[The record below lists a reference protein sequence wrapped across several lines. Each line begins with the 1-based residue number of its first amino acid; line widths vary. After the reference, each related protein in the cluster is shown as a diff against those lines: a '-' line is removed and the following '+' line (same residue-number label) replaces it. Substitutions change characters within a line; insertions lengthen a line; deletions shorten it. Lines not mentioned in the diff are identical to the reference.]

1 MPGLLARERD
11 RVGAFTV
18 GWIEGKD
25 RIVAKIALR
34 ELFCQPGYAPGANEN
49 CGPSSTGGLSLQLE
63 PTGWIPA
70 TVIAL
75 PIRLQPHRLSLAIAL
90 AIAAVALAAC
100 QADSDPVQSAIGQSR
115 SIKIVA
121 STSILADI
129 AANIAE
135 PDDQI
140 QALVPPGSDAH
151 GWSLSPN
158 QLKAIA
164 QADLVIEIGLELD
177 NHFMDPIFEA
187 GTTSALRVVTSDGID
202 LIAATEEQPAGVEDV
217 NTEEQEDGG
226 HGEFDP
232 HVWTSP
238 ANAKIVAANIR
249 DALTQIAPD
258 RAPAYNERFA
268 AFAEELS
275 MLDEE
280 IRARFA
286 DLPPDSRQILSYHR
300 NLDYFAARYG
310 IEVVGSLSG
319 GYTTE
324 AVSQSPA
331 HIAGL
336 LAITGVDAVFAES
349 GIDPEST
356 IALADDAGVNY
367 GGELTIDWLG
377 TQDSGTAT
385 YLGLLNTL
393 GKQIAE
399 ALAK

>member
-1 MPGLLARERD
+1 MP
-11 RVGAFTV
+11 
-18 GWIEGKD
+18 
-25 RIVAKIALR
+25 IALI
-34 ELFCQPGYAPGANEN
+34 N
-49 CGPSSTGGLSLQLE
+49 
-63 PTGWIPA
+63 
-70 TVIAL
+70 
-75 PIRLQPHRLSLAIAL
+75 RLRPHKLSLAIAL
-90 AIAAVALAAC
+90 SIAAVALAAC
-100 QADSDPVQSAIGQSR
+100 QADSDPVQSANGQSR
-115 SIKIVA
+115 SLKIVA

-140 QALVPPGSDAH
+140 LALVPPGGDAH
-151 GWSLSPN
+151 GWSLSPS

-164 QADLVIEIGLELD
+164 EADLVIEIGLELD
-177 NHFMDPIFEA
+177 THFMDPIFEA

-202 LIAATEEQPAGVEDV
+202 LIAATEGQHAGAGDV
-217 NTEEQEDGG
+217 NMEDQEDGD

-238 ANAKIVAANIR
+238 ANAKVMAANIR

-258 RAPAYNERFA
+258 RAAAYNARFV
-268 AFAEELS
+268 AFADELD
-275 MLDEE
+275 MLDEA

-286 DLPPDSRQILSYHR
+286 DLPLDSRQVLIYHR

-310 IEVVGSLSG
+310 IEVVGSFSG

-336 LAITGVDAVFAES
+336 LAIAGVDAVFAET

-356 IALADDAGVNY
+356 IALADDASVNY

-377 TQDSGTAT
+377 AQDSATAT
-385 YLGLLNTL
+385 YLDLMNTL

-399 ALAK
+399 ALAQ